1 MQQISS
7 HRSSENCT
15 DGFRRREKDSSS
27 SPNGQN
33 SRNSLGGCR
42 AKAKKKS
49 AAAARFVSPVNAGHS
64 FVQSALS
71 GPKNSMSLWKK
82 GLTGSWGSSWASF
95 LARGSRRTNFFSVRV
110 DFVIETEWYKMV
122 IRVYISGN
130 SGNKEVEYFPFL
142 PFYSNMLYMSSN
154 QEVT

>member
-42 AKAKKKS
+42 AKAKKISCSSSICVSSQRGSLVRPVRLVWSKEQHE
-49 AAAARFVSPVNAGHS
+49 FV
-64 FVQSALS
+64 
-71 GPKNSMSLWKK
+71 KK